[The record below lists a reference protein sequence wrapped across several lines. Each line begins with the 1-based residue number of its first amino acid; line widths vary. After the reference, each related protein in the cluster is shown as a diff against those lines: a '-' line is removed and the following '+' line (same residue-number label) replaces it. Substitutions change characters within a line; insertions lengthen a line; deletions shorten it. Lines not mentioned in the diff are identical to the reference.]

1 MIPSATALMS
11 EPSRDSPI
19 ARALSRNSRDVLE
32 EEEGAEEDD
41 EEKAET
47 NIYIYIWLPVISSGY
62 EVLFRY
68 FHSCSFCLFVCLFV
82 CLFSAI
88 SCMYIFPICFKW

>member
-41 EEKAET
+41 EEKQKPLY
-47 NIYIYIWLPVISSGY
+47 IYIYIYMVA
-62 EVLFRY
+62 
-68 FHSCSFCLFVCLFV
+68 C
-82 CLFSAI
+82 
-88 SCMYIFPICFKW
+88 YILRL